1 MPSTMNV
8 IASSRNTS
16 AIAPVVRSEATNMYA
31 VKIPHVHRYSPSAAD
46 ELGLGDDPAARPRS
60 NEIQNAP

>member
-16 AIAPVVRSEATNMYA
+16 ATAPVVRSEAKNIRV
-31 VKIPHVHRYSPSAAD
+31 VKIPHVHRYRPITLST
-46 ELGLGDDPAARPRS
+46 DPFGTPPGRP
-60 NEIQNAP
+60 